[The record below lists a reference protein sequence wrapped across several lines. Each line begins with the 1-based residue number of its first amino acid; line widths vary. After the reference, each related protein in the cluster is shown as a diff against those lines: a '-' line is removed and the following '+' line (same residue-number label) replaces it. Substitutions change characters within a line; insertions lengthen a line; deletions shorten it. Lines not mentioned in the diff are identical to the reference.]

1 MKLYLFDRKYKLIH
15 FEDLSVLSDG
25 VCIDKCVNVR
35 MSKNEIFVLQVAV
48 LSEADDVIES
58 ISTDSRLIV
67 SCINTDIVDK
77 YGRKSSNTV
86 KLKANT
92 IQPLFFTVQK
102 TDECAEFENAV
113 ITMNTEKESR
123 EFTVCFELAD
133 IPVVNNGYNDLWRLS
148 RLNWLNSSLAIDET
162 LVKPFVSPALSDDCL
177 AVLGR
182 EISLG
187 DNGLPQQVCSK
198 FDEAVQLCSDVQKK
212 LFAKPAEFVIG
223 DYSLNG
229 GQTESTAYNNRIEN
243 RTVCTDDNMDT
254 EILSVLR
261 YDGQMEYSVKITP
274 KKDFTVSDASLKFY
288 INKDCTRL
296 MHGLGH
302 RASAAENL
310 SFKWD
315 NDKQQDS
322 VFIGAVNC
330 GMRVKF
336 KAENYRRPLINI
348 FYKNLPLNVPVTT
361 WDNNGRGGIDVRVK
375 NCYTNICAYT
385 GEFEFKKGEIRTF
398 NVELHFTPFKQIDY
412 KKTFGVRYSHSNDL
426 RDEYKEIDRA
436 AKNGL
441 NYVTFHQ
448 GNMIMP
454 FINYPFYEVDRLKKA
469 VSYAREKGIG
479 IKLYYTEREHSNH
492 MAETFVYK
500 ALGDEIILRKQ
511 GVSHSWQKE
520 KPQWLVDNFGADII
534 PGWFVKY
541 KHGKYKNDHDIS
553 FIVRPD
559 TRLDNYYI
567 EGLNWLVEN
576 VGIKGIYIDDTSLDR
591 TTLERAKKIL
601 DKTDG
606 LIDMH
611 MWNHEEPRAGDVSCL
626 NLYAELL
633 PFLDSIWLGEGF
645 FYKKY
650 SPEYMLCEVSGIP
663 YGVTGQM
670 LEGGGDFYAGMLY
683 GMNNRFGWGYTNA
696 VQMYRVWDDFA
707 ISDSRMLGY
716 WHSENPVK
724 TDNENVLATVYLKE
738 NKALICLYNFSD
750 KREGF
755 SIKIDNKLMGFYP
768 ASSKEVKFNRSR
780 QKAFDMNKT
789 VTLGKRKG
797 IIIKVEK

>member
-177 AVLGR
+177 AILGR

-187 DNGLPQQVCSK
+187 DNGLPQQVYSK

-274 KKDFTVSDASLKFY
+274 KRDFTVSDASLNFY

-361 WDNNGRGGIDVRVK
+361 WDNNGRGGIGVRVK

-436 AKNGL
+436 TKNGL

>member
-187 DNGLPQQVCSK
+187 DNGLPQQVYSK

-274 KKDFTVSDASLKFY
+274 KRDFTVSDASLNFY

-375 NCYTNICAYT
+375 NCCTNICAYT

-398 NVELHFTPFKQIDY
+398 NFELHFTPFKQIDY

-696 VQMYRVWDDFA
+696 VQMYRVWDDFG

>member
-177 AVLGR
+177 AILGR

-187 DNGLPQQVCSK
+187 DNGLPQQVYSK

-274 KKDFTVSDASLKFY
+274 KKDFTVSDASLNFY

-348 FYKNLPLNVPVTT
+348 FYKNQPLNVPVTT

-454 FINYPFYEVDRLKKA
+454 FINYPFYEVDRLKKV

>member
-25 VCIDKCVNVR
+25 VYIDKCVNVR

-48 LSEADDVIES
+48 LSEADDIIES

-177 AVLGR
+177 AILGR

-187 DNGLPQQVCSK
+187 DNGLPQQVYSK

-274 KKDFTVSDASLKFY
+274 KKDFTVSDASLNFY
-288 INKDCTRL
+288 INKDCTCL

-426 RDEYKEIDRA
+426 RDEYKKIDRA

-441 NYVTFHQ
+441 NYVIFHQ

-520 KPQWLVDNFGADII
+520 KPLWLVDNFGEDII

-591 TTLERAKKIL
+591 TTLERAKK
-601 DKTDG
+601 
-606 LIDMH
+606 
-611 MWNHEEPRAGDVSCL
+611 
-626 NLYAELL
+626 
-633 PFLDSIWLGEGF
+633 DSG
-645 FYKKY
+645 
-650 SPEYMLCEVSGIP
+650 
-663 YGVTGQM
+663 
-670 LEGGGDFYAGMLY
+670 
-683 GMNNRFGWGYTNA
+683 
-696 VQMYRVWDDFA
+696 
-707 ISDSRMLGY
+707 
-716 WHSENPVK
+716 
-724 TDNENVLATVYLKE
+724 
-738 NKALICLYNFSD
+738 
-750 KREGF
+750 
-755 SIKIDNKLMGFYP
+755 
-768 ASSKEVKFNRSR
+768 
-780 QKAFDMNKT
+780 
-789 VTLGKRKG
+789 
-797 IIIKVEK
+797 

>member
-15 FEDLSVLSDG
+15 FDNLSVLSDG
-25 VCIDKCVNVR
+25 VYIDRCVNAR
-35 MSKNEIFVLQVAV
+35 MSKNEIFVLQIAV
-48 LSEADDVIES
+48 LSEADDVIKS
-58 ISTDSRLIV
+58 ISTDSKLNI

-77 YGRKSSNTV
+77 YGRKSVNTIN
-86 KLKANT
+86 LKANT

-102 TDECAEFENAV
+102 TDECAEFEKAV
-113 ITMNTEKESR
+113 ITINTEKESR

-162 LVKPFVSPALSDDCL
+162 LVKPFVSPTSDEEGLTILGRKISLSD
-177 AVLGR
+177 
-182 EISLG
+182 S
-187 DNGLPQQVCSK
+187 GLPQQVCSK

-212 LFAKPAEFVIG
+212 LFAKPAEFIIG
-223 DYSLNG
+223 DYSING
-229 GQTESTAYNNRIEN
+229 GKTESTVYNNRVES
-243 RTVCTDDNMDT
+243 RTVCTNDNVDT
-254 EILSVLR
+254 EICSVLR
-261 YDGQMEYSVKITP
+261 YDGQMEYSVKIIP
-274 KKDFTVSDASLKFY
+274 KKDFTVSDTSLNFY
-288 INKDCTRL
+288 INNDCSLL

-315 NDKQQDS
+315 NDKQQDCIF
-322 VFIGAVNC
+322 VGTVNC

-336 KAENYRRPLINI
+336 KAEDYRRPLINI

-361 WDNNGRGGIDVRVK
+361 WDNDGRGGIDVKV
-375 NCYTNICAYT
+375 NDCCTNICAYT
-385 GEFEFKKGEIRTF
+385 GKFEFKNGEIREF
-398 NVELHFTPFKQIDY
+398 KFELHFTPFKPIDY
-412 KKTFGVRYSHSNDL
+412 KKAFGVRYSHSNDL
-426 RDEYKEIDRA
+426 KDEYKEIDRA

-469 VSYAREKGIG
+469 VRYAKEKGIG

-520 KPQWLVDNFGADII
+520 KPQWLVDNFGEDII

-559 TRLDNYYI
+559 TRLDNYYV

-591 TTLERAKKIL
+591 TTIERAKKIL
-601 DKTDG
+601 DRTDG

-650 SPEYMLCEVSGIP
+650 SPEYLLCEVSGIP

-696 VQMYRVWDDFA
+696 VQMYKVWDDFG

-724 TDNENVLATVYLKE
+724 TNNKNVLATAYVKD
-738 NKALICLYNFSD
+738 NDALICLYNFSD
-750 KREGF
+750 KKEEFAVNLDEKLLGF
-755 SIKIDNKLMGFYP
+755 IPST
-768 ASSKEVKFNRSR
+768 AKEIRFNRNR
-780 QKAFDMNKT
+780 KRKFDINKT

>member
-86 KLKANT
+86 KLKVNT

-162 LVKPFVSPALSDDCL
+162 LVKPFVSPDLSDDCL

-274 KKDFTVSDASLKFY
+274 KRDFTVSDASLNFY

-361 WDNNGRGGIDVRVK
+361 WDNNGRGGIGVRV
-375 NCYTNICAYT
+375 NDCCTNICAYT

-398 NVELHFTPFKQIDY
+398 NFELHFTPFKQIDY

-611 MWNHEEPRAGDVSCL
+611 MWNHEEPRAGDASCL

-670 LEGGGDFYAGMLY
+670 LEGGGDFYAGILY

-696 VQMYRVWDDFA
+696 VQMYRAWDDFG

>member
-133 IPVVNNGYNDLWRLS
+133 IPAVNNGYNDLWRLS

-162 LVKPFVSPALSDDCL
+162 LVKPFVSPDLSDDCL

-274 KKDFTVSDASLKFY
+274 KKDFTVSDASLNFY

-361 WDNNGRGGIDVRVK
+361 WDNNGRGGIDVRV
-375 NCYTNICAYT
+375 NDCCTNICAYT

-398 NVELHFTPFKQIDY
+398 NFELHFTPFKQIDY

-454 FINYPFYEVDRLKKA
+454 FINYSFYEVDRLKKA

-696 VQMYRVWDDFA
+696 VQMYRVWDDFG